1 MAKSLKDTPV
11 YVSCP
16 HCGKVQH
23 PRLKWARHHKSLKC
37 RHCGKS
43 LDLREKQAQSLIER
57 TLKAVQAF
65 GRALDGLRAEAKQ
78 SGKAVK
84 AKKPK
89 KSKGKKKAAKKKA
102 KGKKP
107 VKRAKAKA
115 AKPVSMMSVSPAPS
129 GGESPA

>member
-1 MAKSLKDTPV
+1 MAKLLKDTPV

-23 PRLKWARHHKSLKC
+23 PRLKWARNHKSLKC

-43 LDLREKQAQSLIER
+43 LDLREKQAHSLIER

-65 GRALDGLRAEAKQ
+65 ARTLDVLRDEAKK

-84 AKKPK
+84 ARKPK

-102 KGKKP
+102 KGKK
-107 VKRAKAKA
+107 VAKRTKTT
-115 AKPVSMMSVSPAPS
+115 KPVSMMSMSPAPS
-129 GGESPA
+129 GSEQQS

>member
-1 MAKSLKDTPV
+1 MAKLLKDTPV

-23 PRLKWARHHKSLKC
+23 PRLKWAKNHKSLKC
-37 RHCGKS
+37 RHCGKN

-65 GRALDGLRAEAKQ
+65 GQALESLHAEAKKA
-78 SGKAVK
+78 GKAVK

-89 KSKGKKKAAKKKA
+89 KSKGKKKAAKKARAKKA
-102 KGKKP
+102 S
-107 VKRAKAKA
+107 KRAKR
-115 AKPVSMMSVSPAPS
+115 AKPVSMMPVEAPPTQPSP
-129 GGESPA
+129 

>member
-1 MAKSLKDTPV
+1 MAKLLKDTPV

-89 KSKGKKKAAKKKA
+89 KSKGKKKAVKKKA

-107 VKRAKAKA
+107 AKRAKS

-129 GGESPA
+129 GNEPPA

>member
-1 MAKSLKDTPV
+1 MAKLLKDTPV

-43 LDLREKQAQSLIER
+43 LDLRERKAHSLIER

-65 GRALDGLRAEAKQ
+65 VNTLDGLRAEAKKA
-78 SGKAVK
+78 GKAAK
-84 AKKPK
+84 AKQPK

-102 KGKKP
+102 KGKKAP
-107 VKRAKAKA
+107 KRAKA
-115 AKPVSMMSVSPAPS
+115 AKPVSMMSVELPSASEQPSP
-129 GGESPA
+129 

>member
-1 MAKSLKDTPV
+1 MAKLLKDTPV

-23 PRLKWARHHKSLKC
+23 PRLKWAKNHKSLKC

-43 LDLREKQAQSLIER
+43 LDLREKQAHSLIER

-65 GRALDGLRAEAKQ
+65 ARTLDVLRDEAKK
-78 SGKAVK
+78 SGRAVK

-89 KSKGKKKAAKKKA
+89 KSKGKKKGAKKKA
-102 KGKKP
+102 KGKKAA
-107 VKRAKAKA
+107 KRAAPAKA
-115 AKPVSMMSVSPAPS
+115 VSMMSVSPAPS
-129 GGESPA
+129 GGEPQA

>member
-57 TLKAVQAF
+57 TLRAVQAF
-65 GRALDGLRAEAKQ
+65 GRTLDSLRAEAKK

-89 KSKGKKKAAKKKA
+89 KAQKSKDKKKAGKKKAKAKK
-102 KGKKP
+102 
-107 VKRAKAKA
+107 
-115 AKPVSMMSVSPAPS
+115 
-129 GGESPA
+129 